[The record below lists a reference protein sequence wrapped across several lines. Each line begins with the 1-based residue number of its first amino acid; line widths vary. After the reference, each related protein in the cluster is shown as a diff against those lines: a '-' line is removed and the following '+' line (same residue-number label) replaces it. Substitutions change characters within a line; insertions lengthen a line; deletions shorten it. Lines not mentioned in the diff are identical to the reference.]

1 MSYASVGQHV
11 TAEYRVNK
19 VLQINFW
26 RLLFLN
32 CFSTFFNASRNCKL
46 AIIQLFSLEET
57 TLGASEMSVT
67 FFSIS

>member
-11 TAEYRVNK
+11 TAEYQVNK

-32 CFSTFFNASRNCKL
+32 CFSTFFDASRNCKL
-46 AIIQLFSLEET
+46 AIIQLFSLEEA
-57 TLGASEMSVT
+57 TLRALEMPET
-67 FFSIS
+67 FFTIS